1 MKLSFDRDALLKEIS
16 IAQEIIAT
24 KNAISILSNVLLQAE
39 NGSLTIRATD
49 IKVNFETKIPV
60 EVQEAGSTTI
70 FCDKFMSII
79 SSLPQG
85 EIEFEQN
92 DIKIH
97 IRPATKKAKF
107 QLKSITSD
115 KFPEFTSPNSLS
127 FFDIP
132 VKEFKEMINQTVFSV
147 SDDETRYFM
156 NGVFMEKKE
165 DKLQLVA
172 TDGRRLAYISK
183 SFGISLPDFKGI
195 IIPPKILNIISRRA
209 TDEGPLSIAV
219 GEKNIFFRFANYEFS
234 SVLIEGQFPN
244 YNRVIPESQSYSFEV
259 DSKELMEALKR
270 VALLVEQKSRRIF
283 LAVAPGTLTIS
294 SQETEIGT
302 AKEEIPCRYDGEEV
316 TFALN
321 YLYLEEPI
329 KVLGSERIKVEFT
342 EAMKAITLKAQPEKD
357 FFHIVMPMQME

>member
-1 MKLSFDRDALLKEIS
+1 MKFSFNRDSLLKEIS

-24 KNAISILSNVLLQAE
+24 KNAISILSNVLLEAQ
-39 NGSLTIRATD
+39 NGTLTIKATD

-60 EVQEAGSTTI
+60 EIQEPGSTTV

-79 SSLPQG
+79 SSLPSG

-92 DIKIH
+92 DIKIN
-97 IRPATKKAKF
+97 IRSITKKAKF

-115 KFPEFTSPNSLS
+115 KFPEFTSSSNLS

-156 NGVFMEKKE
+156 NGVFMEKKD
-165 DKLQLVA
+165 DKLQLIA

-183 SFGISLPDFKGI
+183 TFGIMIPDFKGV
-195 IIPPKILNIISRRA
+195 IIPPKILNIINKRA
-209 TDEGPLSIAV
+209 SDEGPISIAV

-244 YNRVIPESQSYSFEV
+244 YNRVIPASQSYSFQVET
-259 DSKELMEALKR
+259 KELMEALKR

-283 LAVAPGTLTIS
+283 LTVTSGTLTIS

-302 AKEEIPCRYDGEEV
+302 AREEIPCMFEGEEI
-316 TFALN
+316 TLALN
-321 YLYLEEPI
+321 YLYIEEPV
-329 KVLGSERIKVEFT
+329 KVIGSERVKFEFT
-342 EAMKAITLKAQPEKD
+342 EAMKAITLKAEPEKD

>member
-1 MKLSFDRDALLKEIS
+1 MKFSFDRDSLLKEIS

-24 KNAISILSNVLLQAE
+24 KNAISILSNVLLEAN
-39 NGSLTIRATD
+39 NGTLTIKATD

-60 EVQEAGSTTI
+60 DIQEPGSTTV
-70 FCDKFMSII
+70 FCDKFTSII

-85 EIEFEQN
+85 EIEFDQN
-92 DIKIH
+92 DIKIN
-97 IRPATKKAKF
+97 IRSITKKAKF
-107 QLKSITSD
+107 QLKSIASD
-115 KFPEFTSPNSLS
+115 KFPEFTSPTNLS

-156 NGVFMEKKE
+156 NGVFFEKKE
-165 DKLQLVA
+165 DKLQLIA
-172 TDGRRLAYISK
+172 TDGRRLAFIDK
-183 SFGISLPDFKGI
+183 SFGIMIPDFKGV
-195 IIPPKILNIISRRA
+195 IIPPKILNIINKRA

-219 GEKNIFFRFANYEFS
+219 GDKNIFFRFSNYEFS

-244 YNRVIPESQSYSFEV
+244 YNRVIPASQAFSFQVETK
-259 DSKELMEALKR
+259 DLMEALKR

-283 LAVAPGTLTIS
+283 LTVSSGTLIIS

-302 AKEEIPCRYDGEEV
+302 AKEEIPCMFDGEEM
-316 TFALN
+316 TMALN
-321 YLYLEEPI
+321 YLYLEEPL
-329 KVLGSERIKVEFT
+329 KVIGSERIKVEFT
-342 EAMKAITLKAQPEKD
+342 ESMKAITIRSEPAKD